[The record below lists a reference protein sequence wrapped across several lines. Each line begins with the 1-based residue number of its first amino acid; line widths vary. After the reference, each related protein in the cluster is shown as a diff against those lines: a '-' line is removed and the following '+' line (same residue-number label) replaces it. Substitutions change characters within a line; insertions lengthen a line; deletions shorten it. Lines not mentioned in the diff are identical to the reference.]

1 MYMCWMFQENIEL
14 TKEVQDLKV
23 NLENSTY
30 LKSQL
35 AGQLEDARRRLEDDE
50 RVKKILSQTIL
61 RNQMI
66 YNKIFFK
73 SNIH

>member
-1 MYMCWMFQENIEL
+1 
-14 TKEVQDLKV
+14 VQDLKV

-50 RVKKILSQTIL
+50 RVKKNPITDEIKKLDDICNKILSNLKFI
-61 RNQMI
+61 
-66 YNKIFFK
+66 NKL
-73 SNIH
+73 

>member
-1 MYMCWMFQENIEL
+1 MFQENLEL

-50 RVKKILSQTIL
+50 RVKK
-61 RNQMI
+61 
-66 YNKIFFK
+66 K
-73 SNIH
+73 SYHRQN

>member
-1 MYMCWMFQENIEL
+1 
-14 TKEVQDLKV
+14 VQDLKV

-50 RVKKILSQTIL
+50 RVSEVISPHYRT
-61 RNQMI
+61 
-66 YNKIFFK
+66 
-73 SNIH
+73 

>member
-1 MYMCWMFQENIEL
+1 
-14 TKEVQDLKV
+14 VQDLKV

-50 RVKKILSQTIL
+50 RVSKVILPHNST
-61 RNQMI
+61 
-66 YNKIFFK
+66 
-73 SNIH
+73 

>member
-1 MYMCWMFQENIEL
+1 M
-14 TKEVQDLKV
+14 

-50 RVKKILSQTIL
+50 RVKKNPITDEIKKLDDICNKILSNLKFI
-61 RNQMI
+61 
-66 YNKIFFK
+66 NKL
-73 SNIH
+73 

>member
-1 MYMCWMFQENIEL
+1 MLQENLEL

-50 RVKKILSQTIL
+50 RVIKKTLSQTQL
-61 RNQMI
+61 KNQMI
-66 YNKIFFK
+66 PTVKFFQ
-73 SNIH
+73 I

>member
-1 MYMCWMFQENIEL
+1 MYRCWMFQENLEL

-50 RVKKILSQTIL
+50 RVKK
-61 RNQMI
+61 
-66 YNKIFFK
+66 K
-73 SNIH
+73 SYHRQN

>member
-1 MYMCWMFQENIEL
+1 MFQENLEL

-50 RVKKILSQTIL
+50 RVKKILSQTEL
-61 RNQMI
+61 KNQMI
-66 YNKIFFK
+66 YIIKFFQ
-73 SNIH
+73 I

>member
-1 MYMCWMFQENIEL
+1 MFQENLEL

-50 RVKKILSQTIL
+50 RVKKNPITDKIKKSNDT
-61 RNQMI
+61 
-66 YNKIFFK
+66 YNKIL
-73 SNIH
+73 SNLTFINKL

>member
-1 MYMCWMFQENIEL
+1 MFQENIEL

>member
-1 MYMCWMFQENIEL
+1 MFQENLEL

-50 RVKKILSQTIL
+50 RVKKNPITDKIKKSDF
-61 RNQMI
+61 I
-66 YNKIFFK
+66 YIY
-73 SNIH
+73 